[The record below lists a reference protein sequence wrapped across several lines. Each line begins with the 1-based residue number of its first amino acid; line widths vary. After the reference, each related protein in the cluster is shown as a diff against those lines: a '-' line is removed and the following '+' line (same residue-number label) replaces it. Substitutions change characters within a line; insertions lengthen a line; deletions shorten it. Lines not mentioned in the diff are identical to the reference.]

1 MEFTLKELANF
12 VQGELIGNEN
22 FKVVGCNSL
31 EQAQENELAF
41 LVETKN
47 LPAAKTSLAEAFLKP
62 KHRKR
67 QTPKKPYFSTKS
79 KTCLKK
85 TISPHFLLY
94 EQKGKS

>member
-31 EQAQENELAF
+31 ERAQENELTF

-47 LPAAKTSLAEAFLKP
+47 LPAAKTSLAEAF
-62 KHRKR
+62 
-67 QTPKKPYFSTKS
+67 FD
-79 KTCLKK
+79 
-85 TISPHFLLY
+85 
-94 EQKGKS
+94 

>member
-31 EQAQENELAF
+31 ERAQENELAF

-47 LPAAKTSLAEAFLKP
+47 LPAGLAEAFLINQE
-62 KHRKR
+62 RKR
-67 QTPKKPYFSTKS
+67 ANFLILAKNPVWQHSKKILPAV
-79 KTCLKK
+79 
-85 TISPHFLLY
+85 
-94 EQKGKS
+94 